1 MRKGLQLSFNVNFI
15 SKGHSEG
22 GTLAYVESKVDI
34 FDLIEPELCVK
45 NPEFTQ
51 IDCV

>member
-1 MRKGLQLSFNVNFI
+1 MGKGLQLSFNVNFI
-15 SKGHSEG
+15 SKVDSEG

-34 FDLIEPELCVK
+34 FDLIEPELCAK
-45 NPEFTQ
+45 NPEFAY